1 LASKEAISN
10 ANRKID
16 FNPEIDLAPIM
27 DLFARAFFD
36 TSFLLR
42 GGWPASDS
50 PLTEIF
56 LLVRQLDAT
65 ILIPE
70 VVELEMESL
79 WMRQLYAIHNDEEV
93 TKRTQSIVREGALQP
108 ADWETIKQDYRA
120 AVGRLKKKWSIA
132 EVRTTTQSMRGAAS
146 YFIAS
151 EPGEESI
158 RSGFRD
164 TVIYLSV
171 VDRSISDTPLKGVL
185 ITADTGFG
193 PFNHKRERKRI
204 ADRGAHL
211 EIPPEP
217 KGLVQVRKDLIG
229 LLEGTEAWRKHHSDL
244 ARAALWDG
252 AGRGELDKY
261 IQSRIEYP
269 PDFPYEVIASGILTL
284 ELGAIA
290 TGVREEMH
298 NGDRV
303 DITAEVKISLHG
315 IMRPRLGF
323 GSIGA
328 ILIGREGN
336 LTPIGEEVL
345 EFYGTVIVGATAIF
359 NAGRY
364 EQLQLKS
371 SRLISWYPA
380 SEVYRG

>member
-1 LASKEAISN
+1 
-10 ANRKID
+10 
-16 FNPEIDLAPIM
+16 M

-70 VVELEMESL
+70 VVELEVESL

-93 TKRTQSIVREGALQP
+93 TKRTKGIVREGVFQP
-108 ADWETIKQDYRA
+108 AAWETIKQDYRA
-120 AVGRLKKKWSIA
+120 AVGRLKVKWSMA
-132 EVRTTTQSMRGAAS
+132 EVRTTTQSMRDAAA

-151 EPGEESI
+151 EPGDESI

-164 TVIYLSV
+164 TVIYLSI
-171 VDRSISDTPLKGVL
+171 VDRLVSETPLNGVF
-185 ITADTGFG
+185 ITADSGFG

-204 ADRGAHL
+204 ADLGAHL

-217 KGLVQVRKDLIG
+217 RGLGQVRKDLID

-244 ARAALWDG
+244 ARVALWEG

-261 IQSRIEYP
+261 IQSRMEYP

-284 ELGAIA
+284 DIGAIA
-290 TGVREEMH
+290 TSAREEMH

-303 DITAEVKISLHG
+303 DITTEIKISLHG

-323 GSIGA
+323 GGIGA
-328 ILIGREGN
+328 IFIGSEVN
-336 LTPIGEEVL
+336 PSSFGEEFR

-364 EQLQLKS
+364 EQLQFKS

>member
-1 LASKEAISN
+1 
-10 ANRKID
+10 
-16 FNPEIDLAPIM
+16 M

-56 LLVRQLDAT
+56 QLVRELDAT

-79 WMRQLYAIHNDEEV
+79 WMRKLYEVHNDEEV
-93 TKRTQSIVREGALQP
+93 TKRTKGIVRDGVLRP
-108 ADWETIKQDYRA
+108 AAWEIIKQDYRA
-120 AVGRLKKKWSIA
+120 VVGRLNTKWSIS
-132 EVRTTTQSMRGAAS
+132 EVRTTTQSMRDAVS
-146 YFIAS
+146 YLIAS
-151 EPGEESI
+151 EPREESI

-171 VDRSISDTPLKGVL
+171 VDRLVSDTPLKGVL

-193 PFNHKRERKRI
+193 PFNHERERKRI
-204 ADRGAHL
+204 AGLGAHL
-211 EIPPEP
+211 EVKIAPET
-217 KGLVQVRKDLIG
+217 KALEQVRKDLIE
-229 LLEGTEAWRKHHSDL
+229 LLEGKEAWRKHHSDL
-244 ARAALWDG
+244 ARAALWEG
-252 AGRGELDKY
+252 TGHAELEKY
-261 IQSRIEYP
+261 VQSRIEYP
-269 PDFPYEVIASGILTL
+269 PDFPYEVIASGIFALDM
-284 ELGAIA
+284 GAIA
-290 TGVREEMH
+290 TSAREEMH
-298 NGDRV
+298 DGDRV

-315 IMRPRLGF
+315 LMRPRLGF

-328 ILIGREGN
+328 ILVGYKSH
-336 LTPIGEEVL
+336 LTPISEDL
-345 EFYGTVIVGATAIF
+345 REFYGTVIVGATAIF
-359 NAGRY
+359 VAGRY

-371 SRLISWYPA
+371 SRLISWYPS